1 MKKNMTNETHVEG
14 LLYQHALEKKTSGE
28 NSKNPGTEYIAGT
41 IDIATDDNKLTISYK
56 DDGCGFDFE
65 QIGKVKSNNTG
76 YGIRMLVERVNLLR
90 GSINY
95 NKDEKEFVINIPL
108 K

>member
-1 MKKNMTNETHVEG
+1 MSTLRIINELTSNSFK
-14 LLYQHALEKKTSGE
+14 HADC
-28 NSKNPGTEYIAGT
+28 NNIY

-95 NKDEKEFVINIPL
+95 NKDEKESPTIGSRSIHSKCEVGKEVRIAL
-108 K
+108 E